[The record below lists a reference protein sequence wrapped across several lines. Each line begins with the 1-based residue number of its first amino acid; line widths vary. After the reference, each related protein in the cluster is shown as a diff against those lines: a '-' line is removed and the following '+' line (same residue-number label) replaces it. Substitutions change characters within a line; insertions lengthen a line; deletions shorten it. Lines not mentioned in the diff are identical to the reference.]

1 MDMKCLRESAIRK
14 ANKPKSVVPGHL
26 PRKLVTVFCP
36 ELAGPICN
44 ISNSIMDSSKQ
55 GTAKWPTN
63 WKLEFGTPL
72 EKISDPQTEYNLR
85 IISLTACTPMW
96 IWGPRKQRW

>member
-1 MDMKCLRESAIRK
+1 MPDRVTKKICNPETKSKGPKIYGHEVFERIRK

-36 ELAGPICN
+36 ELAGTICN
-44 ISNSIMDSSKQ
+44 IFNSIMDSSKQ

-63 WKLEFGTPL
+63 
-72 EKISDPQTEYNLR
+72 
-85 IISLTACTPMW
+85 
-96 IWGPRKQRW
+96 